1 MNLQKL
7 SKQTMNYV
15 NKNGATILSFVAAVG
30 VVTTTVSAIKATKKY
45 EQLLHEKQAD
55 TCGELDPMDKAR
67 IAIPVYAPTVLL
79 GVTTI
84 GCIFGSN
91 YINKQKQAALTSAY
105 VALDATFKQYKEA
118 AKRVYGEDADDKIM
132 EEYVRGE
139 ECMDK
144 ISLYGEDRLFYEPMS
159 RTYFE
164 STLAEVKQ
172 AEYLLN
178 RELALTDYVR
188 INDFLRYL
196 GQDETDMGDVLGWS
210 TFGTHELYGHAWIDF
225 KHELV
230 VLEDGLEC
238 YIIRYPQEPRL
249 DFMDY

>member
-7 SKQTMNYV
+7 SKQVTKCMDR
-15 NKNGATILSFVAAVG
+15 NGTTVLSFVAAIG
-30 VVTTTVSAIKATKKY
+30 VVGTTVSAIHATKKY
-45 EQLLHEKQAD
+45 EQILHEKQAD
-55 TCGELDPMDKAR
+55 TCDELDTADKVK
-67 IAIPVYAPTVLL
+67 IAIPTYAPTVLL

-84 GCIFGSN
+84 GCIFGAN
-91 YINKQKQAALTSAY
+91 YLNKQKQAALTSAY
-105 VALDATFKQYKEA
+105 MALDSSFKQYKEA

-132 EEYVRGE
+132 EEYIRGDE
-139 ECMDK
+139 SLEK
-144 ISLYGEDRLFYEPMS
+144 ISLYGEDRLFFEPIS

-164 STLAEVKQ
+164 STLAEVEQ

-196 GQDETDMGDVLGWS
+196 GQDETDIGDVMGWS
-210 TFGTHELYGHAWIDF
+210 TFNTHEKYGYAWVDF

-230 VLEDGLEC
+230 EMEDGLEC
-238 YIIRYPQEPRL
+238 YCIRYPQEPSL
-249 DFMDY
+249 EFMDY

>member
-1 MNLQKL
+1 MNLKKL
-7 SKQTMNYV
+7 SKQTTNYV
-15 NKNGATILSFVAAVG
+15 NKNGATILSFVAVAG
-30 VVTTTVSAIKATKKY
+30 VVATTVSAIKATKKY
-45 EQLLHEKQAD
+45 EQLLHEKRAD
-55 TCGELDPMDKAR
+55 TCGELDPMDKVR
-67 IAIPVYAPTVLL
+67 IAIPTYAPTVLL

-91 YINKQKQAALTSAY
+91 HMNKQKQAALTSAY
-105 VALDATFKQYKEA
+105 VALDASFKQYKEA
-118 AKRVYGEDADDKIM
+118 AKKVYGEDADEKIM
-132 EEYVRGE
+132 EEYIRGD
-139 ECMDK
+139 ECMEK
-144 ISLYGEDRLFYEPMS
+144 ISLYGEDRLFYEPIS

-230 VLEDGLEC
+230 EMEDGLEC

>member
-1 MNLQKL
+1 MNLQKI
-7 SKQTMNYV
+7 SKQTARCMD
-15 NKNGATILSFVAAVG
+15 KNGATILSFVAAVG
-30 VVTTTVSAIKATKKY
+30 VVATTVSAIKATKKY
-45 EQLLHEKQAD
+45 EKLLHEKRAD
-55 TCGELDPMDKAR
+55 VCGELDPMDKVR
-67 IAIPVYAPTVLL
+67 IAIPTYAPTVLL

-91 YINKQKQAALTSAY
+91 YMNKQKQAALTSAY
-105 VALDATFKQYKEA
+105 MALDTTFKQYKEA
-118 AKRVYGEDADDKIM
+118 AKRVYGEDADEKIM
-132 EEYVRGE
+132 KEYVRGD
-139 ECMDK
+139 ECMEK
-144 ISLYGEDRLFYEPMS
+144 ISLYGEDRLFYEPIS

-196 GQDETDMGDVLGWS
+196 GQDETDMGDVMGWS
-210 TFGTHELYGHAWIDF
+210 TFGTHEFYGHAWIDF

-230 VLEDGLEC
+230 ELEDGLEC

-249 DFMDY
+249 DFMDF

>member
-1 MNLQKL
+1 MNLQKI
-7 SKQTMNYV
+7 SKQTAIYMD
-15 NKNGATILSFVAAVG
+15 KNGATILSFVAAVG
-30 VVTTTVSAIKATKKY
+30 VVGTTVSAIKATKKY
-45 EQLLHEKQAD
+45 EKLLHEKQAD
-55 TCGELDPMDKAR
+55 VCGELDPMDKVR
-67 IAIPVYAPTVLL
+67 IAIPTYAPTVLL
-79 GVTTI
+79 GVTTV

-91 YINKQKQAALTSAY
+91 YMNKQKQAALTSAY
-105 VALDATFKQYKEA
+105 MALDATFKRYKEV
-118 AKRVYGEDADDKIM
+118 AKRVYGEDADEKIM
-132 EEYVRGE
+132 EEYVRGD
-139 ECMDK
+139 ECMEK
-144 ISLYGEDRLFYEPMS
+144 ICLYGEDRLFYEPIS

-196 GQDETDMGDVLGWS
+196 GQDETDMGDVMGWS

-230 VLEDGLEC
+230 ELEDGLEC